1 MPSSSKS
8 FRPSKL
14 TRSEESLIKT
24 VWNYYRA
31 YGRHD
36 LPWRHVSRGTVNS
49 YHVLVSEV
57 MLQQTQVARVLVKFT
72 EFTKEFPT
80 IQKLAAT
87 DTPTLLKTWKGLGYN
102 RRALWLREAA
112 QQIVTKWKGRVP
124 SDPNELESL
133 KGIGHYTA
141 RAIAAFAYNQPDAFI
156 ETNIRRVYLHH
167 LFPNRTDV
175 PDVDILRAV
184 GRTTDQENPREWYW
198 ALMDYGSYLK
208 TQIPNPNKRS
218 KSYSVQSR
226 FEGSTRQIRAKIL
239 WLVTQ
244 EARTVSFLRKEIS
257 DDRFDDVLGTL
268 VSDGFVMRKGVKIML
283 V

>member
-1 MPSSSKS
+1 MPSSRRSS
-8 FRPSKL
+8 VSSKL
-14 TRSEESLIKT
+14 TAAEKSLIKT
-24 VWNYYRA
+24 VWDYYHA
-31 YGRHD
+31 NGRHD
-36 LPWRHVSRGTVNS
+36 LPWRTNPAPYR
-49 YHVLVSEV
+49 VLISEV
-57 MLQQTQVARVLVKFT
+57 MLQQTQVSRVLIKFA
-72 EFTKEFPT
+72 EFTKVFPT

-112 QQIVTKWKGRVP
+112 QQIVTKWKGKVP
-124 SDPNELESL
+124 LDANELESL

-175 PDVDILRAV
+175 PDADILKAV
-184 GRTTDQENPREWYW
+184 QRTADQKNPREWYW
-198 ALMDYGSYLK
+198 ALMDYGAHLK

-218 KSYSVQSR
+218 KAYSVQSK
-226 FEGSTRQIRAKIL
+226 FEGSTRQIRTKIL

-244 EARTVSFLRKEIS
+244 EPRTVSCLRKEIS
-257 DDRFDDVLGTL
+257 DERFDDVLETL
-268 VSDGFVMRKGVKIML
+268 VRDEFVVRKGMKVIL
-283 V
+283 A